1 VISLFVCIFDMHC
14 CMRVLELFVLV
25 SRGELLLELSS
36 GRFSWAP

>member
-1 VISLFVCIFDMHC
+1 MLGLFVCTFDMHC
-14 CMRVLELFVLV
+14 CMRVLYLLVLV